1 MSPLEIQER
10 NRIIWRR
17 RTGGNHRQPLT
28 RTCQSRQPSVATG
41 NRNHGS
47 VQIHSSIPAVGLR
60 LPDQNGGGHQGSR
73 LQRASTPNQPGA
85 ALSRHDPSDPA
96 KNSGPTRIR
105 SEPHRSQSSPQ
116 YPPTSRRR
124 SLQRTGYLS
133 LPTRNP
139 KLEPRWPNQ
148 ARKVGP
154 AIPRARPCPKR
165 PFRSQEE
172 LQGKFLQR

>member
-1 MSPLEIQER
+1 MAAA
-10 NRIIWRR
+10 NR
-17 RTGGNHRQPLT
+17 RQP
-28 RTCQSRQPSVATG
+28 PATAHKDMPKQATVSG
-41 NRNHGS
+41 NRQQKPRQRPNPFKHPGCRT
-47 VQIHSSIPAVGLR
+47 PAARSKRWRASR
-60 LPDQNGGGHQGSR
+60 LPTSNSQHPKP
-73 LQRASTPNQPGA
+73 TGA
-85 ALSRHDPSDPA
+85 ALSCHDPSDPA